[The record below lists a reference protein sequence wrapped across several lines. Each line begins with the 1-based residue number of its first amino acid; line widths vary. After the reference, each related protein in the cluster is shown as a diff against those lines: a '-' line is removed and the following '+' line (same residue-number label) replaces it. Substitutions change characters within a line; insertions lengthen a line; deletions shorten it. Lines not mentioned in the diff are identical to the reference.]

1 MAKRKSLIKIKPK
14 KFKDGEIVKVSFM
27 VMHPMD
33 TGMRK
38 DKKTKKII
46 PAKYINN
53 IKFDYNGKIVTEM
66 TVWESLS
73 TNPVFTTYLKIN
85 GKGKLKV
92 TYTDNT
98 GEAHT
103 KSKKIKPKG

>member
-14 KFKDGEIVKVSFM
+14 KYKDGEVVKVSFM

-33 TGMRK
+33 TGLAK
-38 DKKTKKII
+38 DKKTKKLL
-46 PAKYINN
+46 PAKYINSV
-53 IKFDYNGKIVTEM
+53 KFAYNGKIIT
-66 TVWESLS
+66 TLNVWETLS
-73 TNPVFTTYLKIN
+73 TNPVFTTYMKIN
-85 GKGKLKV
+85 GKGDLTV

-98 GEAHT
+98 GEVNE